1 MNQIT
6 YFYDLRKRVENW
18 MLFDD
23 NYKTIT
29 SKSEGFYKEKGSKFL
44 SFASHVTSEAEIK
57 ENLEKL
63 RKEYH
68 DARHVCFA
76 YILGFDKSGTRM
88 NDDGEPSGT
97 GGRPIFGQ
105 LLSYDLTNTLIA
117 VVRYFGGTKLGV
129 SGLINAYKTA
139 AQDALNNAEV
149 VTLKIYDVYEIIY
162 PYSMMNDVMKILKEE
177 NLEQIFSSFELE
189 CKIIFQV
196 PKNATNNIYEKFLR
210 VESLKINYLKTI

>member
-1 MNQIT
+1 
-6 YFYDLRKRVENW
+6 
-18 MLFDD
+18 MLFDE

-44 SFASHVTSEAEIK
+44 SFASHVTNEGEVKEI
-57 ENLEKL
+57 LEKL
-63 RKEYH
+63 RKEFH

-76 YILGFDKSGTRM
+76 YILGFDKSGFRM

-97 GGRPIFGQ
+97 GGRPIYGQ
-105 LLSYDLTNTLIA
+105 LQSFDLTNTLVA

-139 AQDALNNAEV
+139 TQDALNNAEI

-162 PYSMMNDVMKILKEE
+162 PYSMMNDVMRILKEE
-177 NLEQIFSSFELE
+177 NLEQISSSFELE

-196 PKNATNNIYEKFLR
+196 PKNSTNKIYEKFLR
-210 VESLKINYLKTI
+210 IESLKINYLKTI

>member
-1 MNQIT
+1 
-6 YFYDLRKRVENW
+6 
-18 MLFDD
+18 MLFDE

-44 SFASHVTSEAEIK
+44 SFASHVTNEGEVKEI
-57 ENLEKL
+57 LEKL
-63 RKEYH
+63 RKEFH

-76 YILGFDKSGTRM
+76 YILGFDKSGFRM

-97 GGRPIFGQ
+97 GGRPIYGQ
-105 LLSYDLTNTLIA
+105 LQSFDLTNTLVA

-139 AQDALNNAEV
+139 TQDALNNAAI

-177 NLEQIFSSFELE
+177 NLEQISSSFELE

-196 PKNATNNIYEKFLR
+196 PKNSTNKIYEKFLR
-210 VESLKINYLKTI
+210 IESLKINYLKTI

>member
-1 MNQIT
+1 
-6 YFYDLRKRVENW
+6 

-29 SKSEGFYKEKGSKFL
+29 SKSEGFYKEKGSRFI
-44 SFASHVTSEAEIK
+44 SFAIPVTNEAEIK
-57 ENLEKL
+57 EFLEKI

-76 YILGFDKSGTRM
+76 YILGFDKSGYRM

-97 GGRPIFGQ
+97 GGRPIYGQ
-105 LLSYDLTNTLIA
+105 LLSFDLTNTLVA

-139 AQDALNNAEV
+139 AQDALQNAQI
-149 VTLKIYDVYEIIY
+149 VTLKINDVYEIIY
-162 PYSMMNDVMKILKEE
+162 PYSMMNDVMKIIKEE
-177 NLEQIFSSFELE
+177 NLEQLASSFELE
-189 CKIIFQV
+189 CKISFQV
-196 PKNATNNIYEKFLR
+196 PKNLSIRVYERFLR
-210 VESLKINYLKTI
+210 IESLNINYLKTI

>member
-1 MNQIT
+1 
-6 YFYDLRKRVENW
+6 

-29 SKSEGFYKEKGSKFL
+29 SKSEGFYKEKGSKFI
-44 SFASHVTSEAEIK
+44 SFAKPVTNEADVK
-57 ENLEKL
+57 AFLEKTK
-63 RKEYH
+63 KEFH

-76 YILGFDKSGTRM
+76 YILGFDKSAYRM

-97 GGRPIFGQ
+97 GGRPIYGQ
-105 LLSYDLTNTLIA
+105 LQSFDLTNTLVA

-139 AQDALNNAEV
+139 AKDALNNAEI
-149 VTLKIYDVYEIIY
+149 VTLKITDVYEIIY
-162 PYSMMNDVMKILKEE
+162 TYSLMNDVMRIMKEE
-177 NLEQIFSSFELE
+177 NLEQTDSSFGLE

-196 PKNATNNIYEKFLR
+196 PKKNSIMIYEKFARL
-210 VESLKINYLKTI
+210 ENLKINYLKTI